1 MHKIFA
7 ICNQKGG
14 VAKTTT
20 AINLSSYLANL
31 GYKVLLVDLDPQS
44 NATSGIGI
52 DKRRVK
58 SSIYDLLIKGQ
69 ELSQTILDTQVK
81 NLHIIPSNL
90 NLTGA
95 EIELVSVIGRESK
108 LHNILHQISKQY
120 EFIFIDC
127 PPSLGILTINAL
139 VAAKSVIIPIQCE
152 YFALEGLTQLI
163 NTVNLVKTNLNPL
176 LDVGGVL
183 LTMADYRTKLTQEV
197 IKEIQNYFKEKVF
210 DTVIPRNIKLTEAPG
225 FGKPILLYDNQS
237 PGAQKYEE
245 FAKEFAKRFSQ
256 VAIKEQVTN
265 INTIE

>member
-1 MHKIFA
+1 MHKTFA

-20 AINLSSYLANL
+20 AINLSSYLAHL

-52 DKRRVK
+52 DKK
-58 SSIYDLLIKGQ
+58 SIQSSIYDALIKNLETKQ
-69 ELSQTILDTQVK
+69 IILDTQVK
-81 NLHIIPSNL
+81 NLRIIPSSL

-108 LHNILHQISKQY
+108 LKNVLQTVADEY
-120 EFIFIDC
+120 NFIFIDC

-139 VAAKSVIIPIQCE
+139 VASKSVIIPIQCE

-163 NTVNLVKTNLNPL
+163 NTINLVKTNLNPL

-197 IKEIQNYFKEKVF
+197 IKEIQNYFKDKVF
-210 DTVIPRNIKLTEAPG
+210 SSVIPRNIKLTEAPG
-225 FGKPILLYDNQS
+225 FGKPIIMYDNQS

-245 FAKEFAKRFSQ
+245 FAKEFANKFSQ
-256 VAIKEQVTN
+256 LTVKEQVIN
-265 INTIE
+265 ITSD